1 MMKTP
6 RSRAGNRTRPADADR
21 RPQHAHRPTGGP
33 PAASPLIRERPFL
46 RPPSLCVRDSVRGS
60 AAARAAAM
68 KLSLSWALPL
78 LWLPNAL
85 CVDHS
90 KFRTCQQTNFCVRK
104 RTAEPGRAYLV
115 GPQSVSL
122 TSNVLSA
129 ELHGGP
135 WGVPLTLQLFAYD
148 TGVARMRITETR
160 PLHGPRWEPDDI
172 LLDQVSAMRLPCTCD
187 ALAMH

>member
-1 MMKTP
+1 
-6 RSRAGNRTRPADADR
+6 
-21 RPQHAHRPTGGP
+21 
-33 PAASPLIRERPFL
+33 
-46 RPPSLCVRDSVRGS
+46 
-60 AAARAAAM
+60 M
-68 KLSLSWALPL
+68 KLSWSWALPL

-172 LLDQVSAMRLPCTCD
+172 LLDQVTTMHLPCTCR
-187 ALAMH
+187 ALAMHLLHLPGT

>member
-1 MMKTP
+1 
-6 RSRAGNRTRPADADR
+6 
-21 RPQHAHRPTGGP
+21 
-33 PAASPLIRERPFL
+33 
-46 RPPSLCVRDSVRGS
+46 
-60 AAARAAAM
+60 M
-68 KLSLSWALPL
+68 KLSRSWALLL

-90 KFRTCQQTNFCVRK
+90 KFRTCSQTNFCVRK
-104 RTAEPGRAYLV
+104 RTAEPGRSYLV

-122 TSNVLSA
+122 SSNALTA

-148 TGVARMRITETR
+148 TGVARMRITESK

-172 LLDQVSAMRLPCTCD
+172 LLDQAPHGTALTQLAAD
-187 ALAMH
+187 AAPGARRGRRGQRGRWGQFGLIII